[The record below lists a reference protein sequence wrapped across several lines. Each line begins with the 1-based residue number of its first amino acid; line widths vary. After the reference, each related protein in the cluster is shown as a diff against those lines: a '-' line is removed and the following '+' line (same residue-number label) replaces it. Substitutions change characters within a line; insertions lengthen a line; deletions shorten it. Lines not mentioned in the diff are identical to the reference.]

1 MSGGMV
7 FAIAALVNV
16 SVALRGGRFSG
27 VHHWPDLGVHRGP
40 ACGKYLGR
48 SIGLCECPRCGITL
62 RLPACNPSGSPAGYT
77 EDQEKQFKLQFAAR
91 QRRQRVAAT
100 SAVVAVLL
108 GVIAGA
114 GSGVSLIRLIVIL
127 AAAVF
132 VLGVLVFS
140 FVNWRCPACGRY
152 LGQIPIRRQCPKCGV
167 ALR

>member
-1 MSGGMV
+1 MV